1 MNIGKHFVFIFIFCF
16 FSKFTFADSIIKDQ
30 YIEIQMGNASGDF
43 SGLDFIN
50 PVGVGS
56 TSNATSG
63 NNIILN
69 DVDKSDSASILT
81 LSTGGLYD
89 EDIAVSIS
97 FQTLNSLNAKG
108 YATFGGTAYDQV
120 MKSSG
125 NSIFLGGGYHIKS
138 GQLFFEPK
146 LELGIARIKSDGTQ
160 GAEVGSSGTFPSKT
174 NTNLVSGISATIG
187 YNINPKVDTIV
198 NLGYKDFGKLKTG
211 VTGNPPPSGMN
222 TGEQLETDLSITSIS
237 IGLRYKF

>member
-1 MNIGKHFVFIFIFCF
+1 MT
-16 FSKFTFADSIIKDQ
+16 KFTYAESIIKDQ
-30 YIEIQMGNASGDF
+30 YLEIQMGNASGDF

-81 LSTGGLYD
+81 LSTGGLYN
-89 EDIAVSIS
+89 EDIAVSLS

-146 LELGIARIKSDGTQ
+146 LELGIARIKSDAIQRIGGSISFALHSLNQ
-160 GAEVGSSGTFPSKT
+160 GVQIFR
-174 NTNLVSGISATIG
+174 VHD
-187 YNINPKVDTIV
+187 V
-198 NLGYKDFGKLKTG
+198 
-211 VTGNPPPSGMN
+211 
-222 TGEQLETDLSITSIS
+222 LETKQAIAVWERLES
-237 IGLRYKF
+237 